1 MPVRR
6 VIAFLTLV
14 ALVLSSG
21 CVVFEVPAPEEPFAE
36 APPAGDPPEAGHAAP
51 QNAVERAIFD
61 MVNAERQE
69 RGLSPLDWD
78 EELAR
83 HARQWSADMSEAGR
97 LEHQDAQEMQ
107 EAVDG
112 YTALGENIFQS
123 SAPVAAGRIHVGWMR
138 SEGHRVNVLEPGF
151 DRLGVGVVCDESGEV
166 WATQRFGR
174 TAGAD
179 RPDLDRDVPP
189 EEPVVADADEGPACS
204 GGPFSG

>member
-1 MPVRR
+1 MRR
-6 VIAFLTLV
+6 VIAVLGLV
-14 ALVLSSG
+14 SLVVSTG
-21 CVVFEVPAPEEPFAE
+21 CVVEVPAPDDPLAE
-36 APPAGDPPEAGHAAP
+36 APPAGDPPQAGDAAP
-51 QNAVERAIFD
+51 ERAMERAIFD
-61 MVNAERQE
+61 MVNRERQE
-69 RGLSPLDWD
+69 RGLSPLNWD
-78 EELAR
+78 EELAQR
-83 HARQWSADMSEAGR
+83 ARQWSADMAAAGR
-97 LEHQDAQEMQ
+97 LEHQDPQAMQ

-189 EEPVVADADEGPACS
+189 EEPVVADAEEGPACPRGLPS
-204 GGPFSG
+204 G

>member
-6 VIAFLTLV
+6 RIAVLGLV
-14 ALVLSSG
+14 ALVFSSG
-21 CVVFEVPAPEEPFAE
+21 CVVFEVPAPDEPSAE
-36 APPAGDPPEAGHAAP
+36 APSAGDPPAAGDATPERAM
-51 QNAVERAIFD
+51 ERAIFD
-61 MVNAERQE
+61 MVNRERQE

-83 HARQWSADMSEAGR
+83 RARQWSADMAAAGR

-107 EAVDG
+107 AAVEG

-189 EEPVVADADEGPACS
+189 EEPVVTDPAKGPACS
-204 GGPFSG
+204 NPLSSG